1 MHIEAHA
8 LLFDLADQLRG
19 QSGQVNP
26 QALHAV
32 VDVGVNGFDNGGA
45 ATVVHIN
52 CGDAPCFEVVEETA
66 VSHPGHSAVAG
77 SFGGAI
83 GHLHRAAAAHHL
95 QTKEDNQS
103 DGQGPKRNQSPAVV
117 HRKLP
122 RATKNVSRL

>member
-19 QSGQVNP
+19 QSRQVNP
-26 QALHAV
+26 QALYAV
-32 VDVGVNGFDNGGA
+32 VDIGVNCFNNGCA
-45 ATVVHIN
+45 ATVVHIH
-52 CGDAPCFEVVEETA
+52 CRDASSFEVVEETA
-66 VSHPGHSAVAG
+66 VGHPGHSAVAR
-77 SFGGAI
+77 SFSGAI
-83 GHLHRAAAAHHL
+83 GRLHWAAAANHL